1 MSDSNVIIKV
11 TTSFYPIFINVNKFI
26 GHLNHLISEYMYVEN
41 IDNGLLYFF
50 KNMNSFLRVVSPLK
64 KSRKEIAKSIPSYKN
79 IKNINSHSLIIGALS
94 GIKFPSSGIT
104 ITYEFITQTTS
115 EMIKPIEKYFE
126 SVHEDIKIKI
136 ISEKTIEIKFP
147 SIDTGKSYANAL
159 LYSLRIKNF

>member
-11 TTSFYPIFINVNKFI
+11 TTSFYPIFTNVNKFL

-41 IDNGLLYFF
+41 IDSGLLYIF
-50 KNMNSFLRVVSPLK
+50 KNMNSFLRVVTSLK
-64 KSRKEIAKSIPSYKN
+64 KSRNEIAKSIPSYKN
-79 IKNINSHSLIIGALS
+79 INSQSLILGALS

-115 EMIKPIEKYFE
+115 EMIKTLEKYFE

-136 ISEKTIEIKFP
+136 MSEKTIEIKFP
-147 SIDTGKSYANAL
+147 SIDTGKSFANA
-159 LYSLRIKNF
+159 

>member
-11 TTSFYPIFINVNKFI
+11 TTNFYPIFTNINKFI

-41 IDNGLLYFF
+41 IDNGLLYIF
-50 KNMNSFLRVVSPLK
+50 KDMNSFLRVVTPLK
-64 KSRKEIAKSIPSYKN
+64 KNRKEIAKSLPSY
-79 IKNINSHSLIIGALS
+79 KNINSHSLILGALS
-94 GIKFPSSGIT
+94 GIKFPSSGII
-104 ITYEFITQTTS
+104 ITYEFITQITS

-147 SIDTGKSYANAL
+147 SIETGKSYANAL

>member
-26 GHLNHLISEYMYVEN
+26 VHLNHLISEYMYVEN

-50 KNMNSFLRVVSPLK
+50 KNMNSFLRVVTPLK
-64 KSRKEIAKSIPSYKN
+64 KSRKEIAKSIPY
-79 IKNINSHSLIIGALS
+79 KNINSHSLILGALS
-94 GIKFPSSGIT
+94 GIKFPSSGIS